1 MPKIV
6 GEYKI
11 IKTLGK
17 GIFSNVKKV
26 MNVKTE
32 KEYAMKIIQFSDIN
46 SSEKEPEIRHRIK
59 IMSKLHHPGLVNLL
73 KILHN
78 KNNLFLIFDL
88 CEDEFFNTLAHL
100 CPLPEETARKYFQQ
114 LIDVLT
120 YMHDNGAV
128 FRDLKLENLLID
140 SAGNL
145 RIADFIFS
153 NIINKSLLPS
163 DDFDSSESS
172 STIDEDE
179 DDQKSDKPQIK
190 AYPLRFYVAPEVLHE
205 EGYVPEAADIWSAG
219 IILYVMLTGEL
230 PFNAETAD
238 ELEKKV
244 NDPHFSF
251 PSTVPTKVSRMLKWM
266 LKPDPRQRLT
276 IKEIKQNEWFKTN
289 YVPVLG
295 DDMRKQNEI
304 PDVEVE
310 IHLSA
315 DTKKKKIDSVNES
328 CGVFEL
334 IAKLSGVN
342 IDSISKNRDV
352 NNSEKNLTTFTSPKS
367 IQDAI
372 ESVHKN
378 LKALAAYVKKSK
390 HHTVIKAIIPIC
402 SKHVYIR
409 ITLTKIQS
417 DLTLVDIDRL
427 EGGQL
432 DFLRIFKIFRA
443 DLTGS
448 D

>member
-26 MNVKTE
+26 LNVKNQ
-32 KEYAMKIIQFSDIN
+32 KEYAMKIVRLSDIN
-46 SSEKEPEIRHRIK
+46 DSEKEQEIRRRIK
-59 IMSKLHHPGLVNLL
+59 IMSKLHHPGLVNLHQVM
-73 KILHN
+73 HN

-88 CEDEFFNTLAHL
+88 CEEEFFNALAHL
-100 CPLPEETARKYFQQ
+100 CPIPEETARKYFQQ

-140 SAGNL
+140 STGNL
-145 RIADFIFS
+145 KVADFIFS
-153 NIINKSLLPS
+153 NITNKSLIPA
-163 DDFDSSESS
+163 DEFDSSEGSIE
-172 STIDEDE
+172 IDEDE
-179 DDQKSDKPQIK
+179 DEDEESKEPSIKP
-190 AYPLRFYVAPEVLHE
+190 YPLRFYVAPEVFHE
-205 EGYVPEAADIWSAG
+205 EGYVHEAADTWSAG

-230 PFNAETAD
+230 PFGAETAE
-238 ELEKKV
+238 ELETKI

-251 PSTVPTKVSRMLKWM
+251 PSSVPPKVAHMLKCV
-266 LKPDPRQRLT
+266 LKPDPRQRLSF
-276 IKEIKQNEWFKTN
+276 KEIKQNEWFKTN
-289 YVPVLG
+289 YVPILG
-295 DDMRKQNEI
+295 DDSKKDNELA
-304 PDVEVE
+304 DTEVE

-342 IDSISKNRDV
+342 IDGIKNKDV
-352 NNSEKNLTTFTSPKS
+352 NKKNLTTFTSQKS
-367 IQDAI
+367 IQNAI
-372 ESVHKN
+372 DSVHKN
-378 LKALAAYVKKSK
+378 LKALGAYVKKSK
-390 HHTVIKAIIPIC
+390 HHATIKAIVPIC
-402 SKHVYIR
+402 SKQVYIR
-409 ITLTKIQS
+409 IVLTRLQS
-417 DLTLVDIDRL
+417 DLTLCGIDRL
-427 EGGQL
+427 EGGQM
-432 DFLRIFKIFRA
+432 DFLRVFKIFRN